1 MFVGGCAKHKLHIAD
16 LGRASIGTTSSEMA
30 SIGTTSSEMASI
42 GTTSSEIGQTTHILI
57 CRINI
62 QETLCFGK
70 SCFNSDL

>member
-16 LGRASIGTTSSEMA
+16 LGRASS
-30 SIGTTSSEMASI
+30 GTTSSEMASI